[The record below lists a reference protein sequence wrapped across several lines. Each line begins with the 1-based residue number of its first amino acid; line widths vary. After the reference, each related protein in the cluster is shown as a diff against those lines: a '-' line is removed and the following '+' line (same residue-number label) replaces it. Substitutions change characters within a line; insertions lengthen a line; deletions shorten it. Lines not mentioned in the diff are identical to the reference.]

1 MHPDAFLDPRFEVCD
16 LLVDAIDRVLILVE
30 IFSSSSPGRAEGF
43 VFFKMDH
50 SCAIK
55 VIMPIS
61 SLGLCPTECSSG
73 NQLRSTAMVQPDTTV
88 TPVGVDEFSL
98 TGLTEVC

>member
-1 MHPDAFLDPRFEVCD
+1 VHPDAFLYPRFEVCD
-16 LLVDAIDRVLILVE
+16 LLVDAIDGVLIPFE
-30 IFSSSSPGRAEGF
+30 TFSYLSSGRAEGF

-55 VIMPIS
+55 VIVPIS

-98 TGLTEVC
+98 TSLTEVC